1 VTSYPLPAV
10 CPLTPSSLCSVIH
23 SHAPLHSIPPW
34 PHGLRWWPASS
45 ALARQPRSTPVAST
59 HGGTPAAST
68 RGVDMRQW
76 RPNHV
81 DFAAATRPRRP
92 VVATRLRR
100 PAAAAWLYPR
110 GVALRWWP
118 SSTQA
123 AAPLWPRLSLSV
135 RYPPLLPSVSDV
147 LATALCSPPFHLHC
161 APSPFSSLGHAAC
174 RGARGGRALY
184 VRSAA
189 TGSVLLRS
197 LMMPTAQAWHLA
209 ALPQGPR
216 SRSGVDHLRTSLV
229 SARIHVHGCRTTSF
243 LLLRRSRDGYL
254 HHAVQPSQPP
264 SLHIAVG
271 MLVRCIKKVASLK
284 SCNLIIFHSI
294 WFGSSIIA

>member
-1 VTSYPLPAV
+1 MVAKLHPGRR
-10 CPLTPSSLCSVIH
+10 PSSASAV
-23 SHAPLHSIPPW
+23 PLSP
-34 PHGLRWWPASS
+34 
-45 ALARQPRSTPVAST
+45 
-59 HGGTPAAST
+59 
-68 RGVDMRQW
+68 
-76 RPNHV
+76 
-81 DFAAATRPRRP
+81 
-92 VVATRLRR
+92 
-100 PAAAAWLYPR
+100 
-110 GVALRWWP
+110 
-118 SSTQA
+118 
-123 AAPLWPRLSLSV
+123 LSLP
-135 RYPPLLPSVSDV
+135 PPLCLRCIGDRVMLPS
-147 LATALCSPPFHLHC
+147 LFHLHC
-161 APSPFSSLGHAAC
+161 APSPFSSPGHAAC
-174 RGARGGRALY
+174 RGARGGRALS

-197 LMMPTAQAWHLA
+197 LMMPAAQAWHLA

-216 SRSGVDHLRTSLV
+216 SRSGVDHLGTSLV